1 MIRASAPADG
11 LVRRLR
17 LRAQRLADRHL
28 RATRRRGC
36 TSWHSPAAL
45 WPDFVDNNPGS

>member
-1 MIRASAPADG
+1 MIRASVPGAA
-11 LVRRLR
+11 LVRRLQ

-28 RATRRRGC
+28 RAARRRGR

-45 WPDFVDNNPGS
+45 WPDFIDNNPES